1 MPMVCGLQIGFL
13 SAQFWENKTKTMT
26 VSPTNKVKSS
36 LFLWSQA
43 LNLDVLRSYAHF
55 KVEREPGN
63 RMQSRSKVDH
73 PGFRCV
79 VDRCISVCVA
89 EGWFI
94 WDVGWGLHGHVQ
106 KNFCRTLLHQLQGT
120 HIAVHCGSC
129 IIRERKAGILCK
141 CLLLPSLQ
149 VTARGL

>member
-1 MPMVCGLQIGFL
+1 MVCGLQIGFL

-26 VSPTNKVKSS
+26 VSSTNKVKSS

-43 LNLDVLRSYAHF
+43 LNLDVLRSYAHL

-63 RMQSRSKVDH
+63 RMQSRSKIDH

-94 WDVGWGLHGHVQ
+94 
-106 KNFCRTLLHQLQGT
+106 
-120 HIAVHCGSC
+120 
-129 IIRERKAGILCK
+129 
-141 CLLLPSLQ
+141 
-149 VTARGL
+149 